1 MRRSNK
7 MSKKFSLIA
16 LAIIA
21 VLGSLVT
28 IYACNLFFT
37 DVPYFGPN
45 IMDTAI
51 FASFSAMFFGAYFV
65 MAALYL
71 CRAYL
76 RPKTIKRLS
85 STYLKITIVLSAL
98 GFIFAL
104 LAGLVN
110 YGTLLSKYPFP
121 GFVIIAMVLHLL
133 VLAASIFAMIKY
145 VKPLPE
151 DEEKFKVTAKHV
163 FFTLGWFLF
172 VALAFNRFGA
182 FLTMPIY
189 VELRNFYQTVFFYL
203 FLLVPMAILV
213 KKAFDVFELKLNR
226 SIYVIILFAVNLV
239 LFLIVVIIGL
249 NDTTF
254 VSSLSPAMPLERLAA
269 KPVEIIIHFAS
280 QFGISLAWLIR
291 EIKAKKHA

>member
-1 MRRSNK
+1 MRRSNN

-65 MAALYL
+65 MGALYI
-71 CRAYL
+71 CRAHL

-121 GFVIIAMVLHLL
+121 GFVIIAMLLHLL
-133 VLAASIFAMIKY
+133 VLAASIFAMVKF
-145 VKPLPE
+145 VKPMPE
-151 DEEKFKVTAKHV
+151 DEEKFKVGAKHV

-189 VELRNFYQTVFFYL
+189 VELRNFYQTIFFYF
-203 FLLVPMAILV
+203 FLLVPMAIVV
-213 KKAFDVFELKLNR
+213 KKVFDVFELKLNR
-226 SIYVIILFAVNLV
+226 FLYVVIVASIN
-239 LFLIVVIIGL
+239 LFLFVVVVIIGMS
-249 NDTTF
+249 DTTF

-280 QFGISLAWLIR
+280 QFGILLAWLIR
-291 EIKAKKHA
+291 EIKAKKNA

>member
-1 MRRSNK
+1 

-51 FASFSAMFFGAYFV
+51 FASFSALLFGAYFV
-65 MAALYL
+65 MGALYI
-71 CRAYL
+71 CRAHL

-121 GFVIIAMVLHLL
+121 GFVIVAMVLHLL
-133 VLAASIFAMIKY
+133 VLAASIFVMIKY

-189 VELRNFYQTVFFYL
+189 VELRNFYQTIFFYL

-213 KKAFDVFELKLNR
+213 KKAFDVFELRLNR
-226 SIYVIILFAVNLV
+226 FLFVIIVFAINLV
-239 LFLIVVIIGL
+239 LFLVVVIMGM

-280 QFGISLAWLIR
+280 QFGILLAWLIR
-291 EIKAKKHA
+291 EIKARKDA

>member
-1 MRRSNK
+1 

-65 MAALYL
+65 MGALYI
-71 CRAYL
+71 CRAHL

-121 GFVIIAMVLHLL
+121 GFVIIAMILHLL
-133 VLAASIFAMIKY
+133 VLAASIFAMVKF
-145 VKPLPE
+145 VKPMPE
-151 DEEKFKVTAKHV
+151 DEEKFKVGAKHV

-189 VELRNFYQTVFFYL
+189 VELRNFYQTIFFYL

-213 KKAFDVFELKLNR
+213 KKVFDVFELKLNR
-226 SIYVIILFAVNLV
+226 FLYVVIVASIN
-239 LFLIVVIIGL
+239 LFLFVVVVIIGMS
-249 NDTTF
+249 DTTF

-280 QFGISLAWLIR
+280 QFGILLAWLIR
-291 EIKAKKHA
+291 EIKAKKNA

>member
-1 MRRSNK
+1 

-21 VLGSLVT
+21 ILGSLVT

-51 FASFSAMFFGAYFV
+51 FASFSALLFGAYFV
-65 MAALYL
+65 MGALYI
-71 CRAYL
+71 CRAHL

-121 GFVIIAMVLHLL
+121 GFVIVAMVLHLL
-133 VLAASIFAMIKY
+133 VLAASIFIMIKF

-189 VELRNFYQTVFFYL
+189 VELRNFYQTIFFYL

-226 SIYVIILFAVNLV
+226 FIYVIVLFAVNLV
-239 LFLIVVIIGL
+239 LFLVVVIIGL

-280 QFGISLAWLIR
+280 QFGILLAWLIR
-291 EIKAKKHA
+291 EIKAKKNA

>member
-1 MRRSNK
+1 MRRSNN

-65 MAALYL
+65 MGALYI
-71 CRAYL
+71 CRAHL

-121 GFVIIAMVLHLL
+121 GFVIIAMLLHLL
-133 VLAASIFAMIKY
+133 VLAASIFAMVKF
-145 VKPLPE
+145 VKPMPE
-151 DEEKFKVTAKHV
+151 DEEKFKVGAKHV

-182 FLTMPIY
+182 FLTMPMY
-189 VELRNFYQTVFFYL
+189 VELRNFYQTIFFYL

-213 KKAFDVFELKLNR
+213 KKVFDVFELKLNR
-226 SIYVIILFAVNLV
+226 FLYVVIVASIN
-239 LFLIVVIIGL
+239 LFLFVVVVIIGMS
-249 NDTTF
+249 DTTF

-280 QFGISLAWLIR
+280 QFGILLAWLIR
-291 EIKAKKHA
+291 EIKAKKNA

>member
-1 MRRSNK
+1 
-7 MSKKFSLIA
+7 MSKKTILFDLVCI
-16 LAIIA
+16 AII
-21 VLGSLVT
+21 GSIVT
-28 IYACNLFFT
+28 FYACNLFFT

-51 FASFSAMFFGAYFV
+51 FASFTALIAGAYFV
-65 MAALYL
+65 MAALYI

-76 RPKTIKRLS
+76 RPNTIKRLS
-85 STYLKITIVLSAL
+85 STYLKTSIVLSAL
-98 GFIFAL
+98 GFVFAL

-121 GFVIIAMVLHLL
+121 GFVIIAMIIHLL
-133 VLAASIFAMIKY
+133 VLVASIFALVKIKQ
-145 VKPLPE
+145 LPE
-151 DEEKFKVTAKHV
+151 DEEEFKVGPKHV

-182 FLTMPIY
+182 LLFMPQY
-189 VELRNFYQTVFFYL
+189 VELRNLPQTIFFYL

-213 KKAFDVFELKLNR
+213 KKAFDVFDLKLNR
-226 SIYVIILFAVNLV
+226 FLYVIIFFVINIVLFAV
-239 LFLIVVIIGL
+239 VVIMGM

-280 QFGISLAWLIR
+280 QFGILLAWLIR
-291 EIKAKKHA
+291 EIKAKKNA